1 MNAEQLADPESVRPG
16 EVRARG
22 HYRKGIKRRQDIVK
36 AASEVFAEFGY
47 SGGSIRTIADR
58 VGASPATLMQ
68 YFGSKEGLLAAV
80 LEDWRDQSHRLRATK
95 LRGLAY
101 INSMRDVMR
110 YHVDHR
116 GQIELF
122 LTMAAEASSLNH
134 PAHQFIQNR
143 YATSVAEMCQH
154 FREAVEAE
162 EIGPLSAAQ
171 IEQETRMMFAIMD
184 GVELQWLLDP
194 TVDMVALFDHYLDE
208 AIERWQKR

>member
-1 MNAEQLADPESVRPG
+1 VNEKQLADPEPVRPG

-36 AASEVFAEFGY
+36 AAAEVFAEFGY

-80 LEDWRDQSHRLRATK
+80 LEDWRDQSHRLRATN

-101 INSMRDVMR
+101 INSMRDVMP
-110 YHVDHR
+110 YHVEHR

-122 LTMAAEASSLNH
+122 LTMTAEASSLNH

-154 FREAVEAE
+154 FREAVEAQ

-184 GVELQWLLDP
+184 GIELQWLLDP
-194 TVDMVALFDHYLDE
+194 TVDMVALFNRYLDE
-208 AIERWQKR
+208 AIKRWQKR